1 MSAHPSWLGEAFR
14 DAPLASRLHVGV
26 RWRLMPFLRLLDQVA
41 EDASGVA
48 LDLGCGHGVWPLL
61 LAEQR
66 PGLRVLGLDPDLP
79 RVEVAQAIADRR
91 GLCARFLAGRI
102 EDLAASEL
110 RPEIEKEIGAGLDL
124 ISVIDVLYLIPRE
137 HEDAVFRSLVGR
149 LRPGGRVFL
158 KEMGDRP
165 RWKRRWNEAQER
177 LAVKLLG
184 ITLGSEILVRSE
196 AECRSLMERAGLRVR
211 EVPLDAGYLHPH
223 RLFIGEKPGA

>member
-1 MSAHPSWLGEAFR
+1 MSAHPGWLGEAFR
-14 DAPLASRLHVGV
+14 SAPLASRLHVGV
-26 RWRLMPFLRLLDQVA
+26 RWRLMPFVRLLDQVA

-66 PGLRVLGLDPDLP
+66 PGLKVLGLDPDQP

-91 GLCARFLAGRI
+91 GLRARFLEGRI
-102 EDLAASEL
+102 EDLAAPEL
-110 RPEIEKEIGAGLDL
+110 RPEIAAEIGAGLDL

-137 HEDAVFRSLVGR
+137 HEAAVFQSLVGR

-196 AECRSLMERAGLRVR
+196 AECRALLERAGLRVR
-211 EVPLDAGYLHPH
+211 EVPLDAGYVHPH
-223 RLFIGEKPGA
+223 RLFIGEKTDA

>member
-1 MSAHPSWLGEAFR
+1 MSTPPDWLGETFR
-14 DAPLASRLHVGV
+14 GAPLASRLHVGV

-66 PGLRVLGLDPDLP
+66 PGLKVLGLDPDQP
-79 RVEVAQAIADRR
+79 RVDVAQAIADRR
-91 GLCARFLAGRI
+91 GLRARFIPGRI
-102 EDLAASEL
+102 EDLAEPQLRHDIASEL
-110 RPEIEKEIGAGLDL
+110 DAGVDL
-124 ISVIDVLYLIPRE
+124 VSVIDVLYLIPRE
-137 HEDAVFRSLVGR
+137 DGDAVFQSIVRR

-184 ITLGSEILVRSE
+184 ITLGSEISVRSE
-196 AECRSLMERAGLRVR
+196 AECRSLLARAGLRVR
-211 EVPLDAGYLHPH
+211 EVPLDAGYMHPH

>member
-14 DAPLASRLHVGV
+14 GAPLASRLHVGV
-26 RWRLMPFLRLLDQVA
+26 RWRLMPFLRLLDQVP

-66 PGLRVLGLDPDLP
+66 PGLRVIGLDPDQP

-91 GLCARFLAGRI
+91 GLEARFLAGRI

-110 RPEIEKEIGAGLDL
+110 RPEIAAEIGAGLDL

-137 HEDAVFRSLVGR
+137 HEDAVFHALVGR

-196 AECRSLMERAGLRVR
+196 AECRLLLERAGLRVR